1 MTLANLRKKLKS
13 QGLDTSGKK
22 TDLIDRL
29 QGGVGGCM
37 TKEEPMEEEVIE
49 ETDFS
54 KAKQA
59 LAAGTSDQKKKKIK
73 IQRKV
78 DPHVDGDP
86 DVVDDWDCML
96 NQTNI
101 GHNNNKFYIIQLL
114 KDKTG

>member
-22 TDLIDRL
+22 TDLINRL
-29 QGGVGGCM
+29 QG
-37 TKEEPMEEEVIE
+37 EVIE

-54 KAKQA
+54 KAKQV
-59 LAAGTSDQKKKKIK
+59 LAAAGASDQTKKKTKK
-73 IQRKV
+73 QRKV
-78 DPHVDGDP
+78 DPHFGGVG
-86 DVVDDWDCML
+86 DVVEDWDCML